1 LVYDQTKILAQ
12 PRKKIGS
19 EGSIPCLVC
28 HDFYKGFFL
37 FNGVSG
43 KKKPFKPFFGSFISK
58 KNGFLPNKT

>member
-1 LVYDQTKILAQ
+1 MIKPKFWLNLV
-12 PRKKIGS
+12 KKLGQRVQYPVWFAMIF
-19 EGSIPCLVC
+19 IKV
-28 HDFYKGFFL
+28 FFL